1 MEVIFREVDYCMKIS
16 REEYRI
22 LYKRMKGLYDL
33 KRNRGS
39 RYYLSCIIQLIRG
52 CNYRDK
58 LIKRMLE
65 DSIKGCDVNSGW
77 SKHLYALIYEI
88 EFEDMP
94 LEIADCMYGEVA
106 KWRISCGIR

>member
-1 MEVIFREVDYCMKIS
+1 MILREI
-16 REEYRI
+16 
-22 LYKRMKGLYDL
+22 G
-33 KRNRGS
+33 GS

-65 DSIKGCDVNSGW
+65 DSIKKCDVNSGW

-88 EFEDMP
+88 GFEDMP
-94 LEIADCMYGEVA
+94 LEIVDGMFGEVA
-106 KWRISCGIR
+106 KWRISYGIR